1 MHKLME
7 NVKSVYIASLYT
19 HCLTLLHNVD
29 SFIRVSVGTMLG
41 PYGGKTVN
49 KEHMEGE
56 THEWL
61 WEVSAHLSVSLAWIA
76 ITWVAISHQLHL

>member
-1 MHKLME
+1 ME

-19 HCLTLLHNVD
+19 HCLTLLCNVD
-29 SFIRVSVGTMLG
+29 SFIRDSAGTMLG

-61 WEVSAHLSVSLAWIA
+61 WEVSALNPSVCLFSLD
-76 ITWVAISHQLHL
+76 